1 MRVVVVDNDGAVLDL
16 LLLDLGLEG
25 HDIVGTAE
33 CGEEAVRVCE
43 ELRPDVLVVD
53 LRLGPGID
61 GLEVARRV
69 AKPGLRVLI
78 HTNYVNPTIVE
89 LADEAGAIVVEKGA
103 LRALRRA
110 VCG

>member
-1 MRVVVVDNDGAVLDL
+1 MRVVVVDNDTAVLDL

-25 HDIVGTAE
+25 HDIVATAE
-33 CGEEAVRVCE
+33 CGEDAVRACDE
-43 ELRPDVLVVD
+43 HGPDVLVVD

-78 HTNYVNPTIVE
+78 HTNYVNPAVVASAE
-89 LADEAGAIVVEKGA
+89 KVGAIVVEKGT

-110 VCG
+110 ICG